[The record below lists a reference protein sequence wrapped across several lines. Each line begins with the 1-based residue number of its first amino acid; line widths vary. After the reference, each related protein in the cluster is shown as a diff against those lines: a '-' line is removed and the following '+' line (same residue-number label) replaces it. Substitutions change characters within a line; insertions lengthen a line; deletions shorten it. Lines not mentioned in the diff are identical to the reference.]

1 MTTAITSRGS
11 APAARWLAGLLVAV
25 LPLLFIVQTY
35 RSWRGRLPDP
45 MPSHWNAS
53 GQVDGTTS
61 LSGMLTT
68 AVVIAGV
75 GVLLAVVAVVGGRF
89 MRWGARRVLLCTGAG
104 VAGLGASLWWLTA
117 SLALDV
123 ADAHQARPPTWH
135 VLALLAGMVL
145 PVVLAAV
152 ALGRGPAARPATGR
166 PPEDAPRAHLA
177 AGQPAVWTE
186 VHYPSAP
193 SLVVVAVTLAVGV
206 VMAILI
212 NPWAAS
218 PAALA
223 ALVVA
228 LALTIRLTVDDRGLH
243 VGFGPW
249 GWPRLTVPLAEIE
262 YAEPTEVRPLEWG
275 GWGYRMM
282 PGGRAVV
289 LRKGPGVRLALSENR
304 RFVVSTRDPEAL
316 AGLVNTLV
324 DRSVR

>member
-1 MTTAITSRGS
+1 MTTITTSTGRT
-11 APAARWLAGLLVAV
+11 PAARWLAGLLVSL
-25 LPLLFIVQTY
+25 LPLLVIVQTY
-35 RSWRGRLPDP
+35 RWWRDRLPDP
-45 MPSHWNAS
+45 LPSHWNVS

-61 LSGMLTT
+61 LSGMLTAT
-68 AVVIAGV
+68 VAIAGV

-89 MRWGARRVLLCTGAG
+89 IRWGTRRVLLCTGAG

-145 PVVLAAV
+145 PVVVAAV

-166 PPEDAPRAHLA
+166 PPEGAPRARLA

-249 GWPRLTVPLAEIE
+249 GRPRLTVPLAEIE

-289 LRKGPGVRLALSENR
+289 LRRGPGVHLALSEGR
-304 RFVVSTRDPEAL
+304 RFVVSTHDPEAL